1 MKTGRFYVNR
11 PNISAFFDKPLLA
24 AGAGNGHFA
33 FTPGYPDS
41 LAAFGTSEVPV
52 LTVFE
57 PIHQH

>member
-1 MKTGRFYVNR
+1 MNR

-57 PIHQH
+57 PFHQH